1 MRKVGLVILII
12 IVIIVIAVAV
22 FAATFNVNR
31 YHGLIQSQLE
41 QHLDRQVSLGNMSL
55 GIFPPRFRVQNISI
69 ADDPNFSKAKPFV
82 QAQELDVSVKLL
94 PLLHKAVEIN
104 TLNLQR
110 PSVELIKNPQGQ
122 WNFSTI
128 GKQEGAT
135 QPAPNK
141 PTQKQPTPQQKPA
154 PTGQKPAENK
164 EQLSLG
170 ELAISDGQVAITD
183 EQAHKPRTV
192 YDHINVSLKD
202 FSPDSPFTLDASVHL
217 PGTGSQEIRLAGKG
231 GPINQG
237 DPTATPFRGAL
248 DLKGVQIADFQK
260 FLNTPALTNTDGVIS
275 GHTNIANDSGKMSAN
290 GETTINNPKIR
301 GVEVGYPI
309 VANYD
314 VNDDLATDLLRIN
327 KSTLKL
333 GQTPLYASGTVN
345 MKPTPMQLDLN
356 IKANNVSIA
365 EAARLASAA
374 GVAFPPGTNVTGQV
388 NADVTARGAA
398 DKPALNGTVAAS
410 NIQASGKEI
419 PQPVQIKA
427 VNLALTPAQ
436 IQSNNFQVTSG
447 KTTVDTQFA
456 LRNYTAKNPMVDA
469 TLRAPQASL
478 PDLLAMA
485 KAYGLQGADKLS
497 GNGVLSL
504 DMHAAGPLASLN
516 ADQIIRA
523 LNGNMN
529 LNFAN
534 VRYSGADIGHQL
546 AALGKFLPSAQ
557 SLQKDK
563 GFTDILKMTGN
574 ILVKNGVA
582 QTNNL
587 QALLDFANVGIT
599 GTADLA
605 SQALNLDVNAV
616 LNKAFSQQVGG
627 TGIGGYLNTA
637 LSNNQGE
644 LVIPAKVTGTF
655 SHPIFA
661 PDVQKLAQMRLKG
674 LVPNSNN
681 PLGGAAGLVGNILGQ
696 KNPAQPAQGQQAQ
709 QQQQQQQQNPVNQ
722 IIGLFGKKKQNQSQ
736 PPQK

>member
-1 MRKVGLVILII
+1 
-12 IVIIVIAVAV
+12 
-22 FAATFNVNR
+22 
-31 YHGLIQSQLE
+31 
-41 QHLDRQVSLGNMSL
+41 
-55 GIFPPRFRVQNISI
+55 
-69 ADDPNFSKAKPFV
+69 
-82 QAQELDVSVKLL
+82 
-94 PLLHKAVEIN
+94 
-104 TLNLQR
+104 
-110 PSVELIKNPQGQ
+110 
-122 WNFSTI
+122 
-128 GKQEGAT
+128 
-135 QPAPNK
+135 
-141 PTQKQPTPQQKPA
+141 
-154 PTGQKPAENK
+154 
-164 EQLSLG
+164 
-170 ELAISDGQVAITD
+170 
-183 EQAHKPRTV
+183 
-192 YDHINVSLKD
+192 
-202 FSPDSPFTLDASVHL
+202 
-217 PGTGSQEIRLAGKG
+217 
-231 GPINQG
+231 
-237 DPTATPFRGAL
+237 
-248 DLKGVQIADFQK
+248 
-260 FLNTPALTNTDGVIS
+260 
-275 GHTNIANDSGKMSAN
+275 
-290 GETTINNPKIR
+290 
-301 GVEVGYPI
+301 
-309 VANYD
+309 
-314 VNDDLATDLLRIN
+314 
-327 KSTLKL
+327 
-333 GQTPLYASGTVN
+333 
-345 MKPTPMQLDLN
+345 
-356 IKANNVSIA
+356 
-365 EAARLASAA
+365 
-374 GVAFPPGTNVTGQV
+374 
-388 NADVTARGAA
+388 
-398 DKPALNGTVAAS
+398 
-410 NIQASGKEI
+410 
-419 PQPVQIKA
+419 
-427 VNLALTPAQ
+427 
-436 IQSNNFQVTSG
+436 VTSG

-469 TLRAPQASL
+469 TLRAPQAAL

-557 SLQKDK
+557 ALQKDK

-599 GTADLA
+599 GTADMA
-605 SQALNLDVNAV
+605 TQALNLDVNAV

-681 PLGGAAGLVGNILGQ
+681 PLGGAAGVVGGLLGQ
-696 KNPAQPAQGQQAQ
+696 KSAAQPAQGQQA
-709 QQQQQQQQNPVNQ
+709 QQQQQQQNPVNQ